1 MPRSTADA
9 IALILA
15 VVVAIITLAT
25 AFAVLYIRVTN
36 PEQDVVEAADAIGRI
51 IGIIIAM
58 LAGYIAGR
66 RINGYH

>member
-1 MPRSTADA
+1 
-9 IALILA
+9 
-15 VVVAIITLAT
+15 
-25 AFAVLYIRVTN
+25 VLYIRVTN